1 MQFDSFK
8 IGEVSSIDPA
18 RCTARVI
25 FDDENSMVSYDLPIM
40 QRNSFGNRD
49 YQMVDVGEDVLCL
62 FRGDGFEDGVIIGSF
77 YAGDVEPPETT
88 ADRRTVVFKDGTRI
102 CYDRAS
108 HTLTVTIAGTV
119 IVFDRQTG
127 SITVPESASVFC
139 KTALVQASESV
150 TIDSPNTLFTG
161 NIKVQGLITG
171 QGGFTVTGLIYG
183 IEKGLSQAET
193 LAFASAVS
201 AFAVSQSNVG
211 VSDIALLEP
220 ILANVKISV
229 IEG

>member
-1 MQFDSFK
+1 MQFDNFK

-25 FDDENSMVSYDLPIM
+25 FDDENSMVTYDLPIM
-40 QRNSFGNRD
+40 QRNSLGNRD
-49 YQMVDVGEDVLCL
+49 YQMPDIGEDVLCL
-62 FRGDGFEDGVIIGSF
+62 FRSDGFEDGVIIGSF

-88 ADRRTVVFKDGTRI
+88 ADRRTVVFKDGTCI

-119 IVFDRQTG
+119 IVFDQQTG

-150 TIDSPNTLFTG
+150 TIDSPDTFFTG

-171 QGGFTVTGLIYG
+171 QGGFTVTGGGGVVANCNIQLNGTLTATEDVVASG
-183 IEKGLSQAET
+183 ISLNGHTHTAPHGET
-193 LAFASAVS
+193 S
-201 AFAVSQSNVG
+201 G
-211 VSDIALLEP
+211 P
-220 ILANVKISV
+220 H
-229 IEG
+229 

>member
-1 MQFDSFK
+1 MQFDNFK
-8 IGEVSSIDPA
+8 IGEVSSINPA

-25 FDDENSMVSYDLPIM
+25 FDDENSMVTYDLPIM
-40 QRNSFGNRD
+40 QRNSLGNRD
-49 YQMVDVGEDVLCL
+49 YQMPDIGEDVLCL
-62 FRGDGFEDGVIIGSF
+62 FRSDGFEDGVIIGSF

-119 IVFDRQTG
+119 IVFDQQTG

-150 TIDSPNTLFTG
+150 TIDAPDTFFTG

-171 QGGFTVTGLIYG
+171 QGGFTVTGGGGVVANCNIQLNGTLTATEDVVASG
-183 IEKGLSQAET
+183 ISLNGHTHTAPHGET
-193 LAFASAVS
+193 S
-201 AFAVSQSNVG
+201 G
-211 VSDIALLEP
+211 P
-220 ILANVKISV
+220 H
-229 IEG
+229 

>member
-1 MQFDSFK
+1 MQFDNFK

-25 FDDENSMVSYDLPIM
+25 FDDENSMVTYDLPIM
-40 QRNSFGNRD
+40 QRNSLGNRD
-49 YQMVDVGEDVLCL
+49 YQMPEIGEDVLCL
-62 FRGDGFEDGVIIGSF
+62 FRSDGFEDGVIIGSF

-119 IVFDRQTG
+119 IVFDQQTG

-150 TIDSPNTLFTG
+150 TIDSPDTFFTG

-171 QGGFTVTGLIYG
+171 QGGFTVTGGGGVVANCNIQLNGTLTATEDVVASG
-183 IEKGLSQAET
+183 ISLNGHTHTAPHGET
-193 LAFASAVS
+193 S
-201 AFAVSQSNVG
+201 G
-211 VSDIALLEP
+211 P
-220 ILANVKISV
+220 H
-229 IEG
+229 

>member
-1 MQFDSFK
+1 MQFDNFK
-8 IGEVSSIDPA
+8 IGEVSSINPA
-18 RCTARVI
+18 KCTARVI

-119 IVFDRQTG
+119 IVFDQQTG

-150 TIDSPNTLFTG
+150 TIDSPDTFFTG

-171 QGGFTVTGLIYG
+171 QGGFTVTGGGGVVANCNIQLNGTLTATEDVVASG
-183 IEKGLSQAET
+183 ISLNSHTHTAPHGET
-193 LAFASAVS
+193 T
-201 AFAVSQSNVG
+201 G
-211 VSDIALLEP
+211 P
-220 ILANVKISV
+220 H
-229 IEG
+229 

>member
-1 MQFDSFK
+1 MQFDNFK

-25 FDDENSMVSYDLPIM
+25 FDDENSMVTYDLPIM
-40 QRNSFGNRD
+40 QRNSLGNRD
-49 YQMVDVGEDVLCL
+49 YQMPDIGEDVLCL
-62 FRGDGFEDGVIIGSF
+62 FRSDGFEDGVIIGSF

-119 IVFDRQTG
+119 IVFDQQTG
-127 SITVPESASVFC
+127 SITVPDSVTVNCTTATIHAS
-139 KTALVQASESV
+139 KSV
-150 TIDSPNTLFTG
+150 TIDAPDTFFTG

-171 QGGFTVTGLIYG
+171 QGGFTVTGGGGVVANCNIQLNGTLTATEDVVASG
-183 IEKGLSQAET
+183 ISLNGHTHTAPHGET
-193 LAFASAVS
+193 S
-201 AFAVSQSNVG
+201 G
-211 VSDIALLEP
+211 P
-220 ILANVKISV
+220 H
-229 IEG
+229 